1 MILCWKLISIA
12 KWCFQFASTRT
23 HSHAVSK
30 WRQNL
35 CEKAAASL
43 KLLHLKRNLCA
54 AGLRLLSKDFSQVW
68 ASHHRRKLMSG
79 NFFPFAAEVFGR
91 APRTVTVWASSLY
104 FHEYHYDKLP
114 FVITLGRISSSE
126 HAPHR
131 QHSTTWN
138 SFPITIITEKSFSP
152 FFNPEEPPKVE
163 RKIITRNG
171 FRSAPSR
178 LPSYMESLRMM
189 ISNWGALLF
198 SRQLLEGEAR
208 RGKMP

>member
-1 MILCWKLISIA
+1 MFSICIHQNSLA
-12 KWCFQFASTRT
+12 RSFKVAPEFMRESRCFIKASP
-23 HSHAVSK
+23 HKEQS
-30 WRQNL
+30 
-35 CEKAAASL
+35 
-43 KLLHLKRNLCA
+43 NLCA

-138 SFPITIITEKSFSP
+138 SFPITIITEKAFHHFS
-152 FFNPEEPPKVE
+152 
-163 RKIITRNG
+163 TR
-171 FRSAPSR
+171 RS
-178 LPSYMESLRMM
+178 L
-189 ISNWGALLF
+189 
-198 SRQLLEGEAR
+198 
-208 RGKMP
+208 GK